1 MAQEKQT
8 FEDLKLNRQILNA
21 IEEAGYESPTPIQS
35 KAIPLAMA
43 GHDVLGIAQT
53 GTGKTAAY
61 LLPLI
66 MKVKYAQG
74 EDPRALILAPTRELA
89 MQIANEL
96 EIFAKFTDLRK
107 VLLIGGVGI
116 KPQVEAVEQGVDIIV
131 ATPGR
136 FLDVYLKGVMNLKQL
151 KVMVMDEA
159 DKMMDMGF
167 MPQIRRIL
175 EIIPTKRQ
183 NLLFSA
189 TMPDKVL
196 RLSEEFLEFPE
207 QVEITPQATPV
218 ESVAQWLYEV
228 PNFKTKIN
236 LLNFLLQDR
245 ERFHRV
251 MIFVK
256 TRRNAESLFKYLDR
270 KTEDEIRAIHANKDQ
285 NTRIN
290 AMEAFKE
297 GNVRVLVTTDVTAR
311 GIDVDDVSHVINFDI
326 PLIYEDYVHRI
337 GRTGRIF
344 KVGEAISFASPME
357 MLHIEKIESLI
368 RIQIPRKKMPKDV
381 AVEDTSYKESQ
392 EMAKALDDVKKKM
405 DPNFKGAFHEKKKRP
420 AKPAFEKP
428 EKGKKGLKAKK
439 NRNSLKRKSRK

>member
-357 MLHIEKIESLI
+357 MLHIEKIENLI

-392 EMAKALDDVKKKM
+392 EMAKALDDAKKKM

>member
-107 VLLIGGVGI
+107 VLLIGGVGM

-236 LLNFLLQDR
+236 LLNYLLQDR
-245 ERFHRV
+245 ARFHRV

-290 AMEAFKE
+290 AMEAFKD

-368 RIQIPRKKMPKDV
+368 RLQIPRKKMPKDV

-420 AKPAFEKP
+420 TKPAFEKP
-428 EKGKKGLKAKK
+428 EKGKKGQKAKK

>member
-1 MAQEKQT
+1 MAQEINT
-8 FEDLKLNRQILNA
+8 FEDLKLNRQLLNA
-21 IEEAGYESPTPIQS
+21 IADAGYEVPTPIQA
-35 KAIPLAMA
+35 KAIPLAIA
-43 GHDVLGIAQT
+43 GHDLFGIAQT

-61 LLPLI
+61 LLPLL

-74 EDPRALILAPTRELA
+74 DDPRALILAPTRELA
-89 MQIANEL
+89 MQIDHEL
-96 EIFAKFTDLRK
+96 SVFGKYTDLRHA
-107 VLLIGGVGI
+107 VLIGGTGM
-116 KPQVEAVEQGVDIIV
+116 KPQLEAVEAGVDIIV

-136 FLDVYLKGVMNLKQL
+136 FIDVYLKGVMNLKFL
-151 KVMVMDEA
+151 KTMIMDEA

-189 TMPDKVL
+189 TMPERVVK
-196 RLSEEFLEFPE
+196 LSEEFLEFPE
-207 QVEITPQATPV
+207 TVEVTPQSTPV
-218 ESVAQWLYEV
+218 ESVNQVLYEV

-236 LLNFLLQDR
+236 LLNHLLKD
-245 ERFHRV
+245 EEKFHRV

-256 TRRNAESLFKYLDR
+256 TRRNAEALFKYLDR
-270 KTEDEIRAIHANKDQ
+270 KNDDEIRAIHANKDQ

-290 AMEAFKE
+290 AMEAFRE

-344 KVGEAISFASPME
+344 KVGEAISFATDTE
-357 MLHIEKIESLI
+357 MLHVEKIESII
-368 RIQIPRKKMPKDV
+368 RTSIPREKIPNDV
-381 AVEDTSYKESQ
+381 TIEDTSFKESQ
-392 EMAKALDDVKKKM
+392 EMAKAMDDVKKKL

-420 AKPAFEKP
+420 TAKPEKE
-428 EKGKKGLKAKK
+428 EKGKKAFKAKK
-439 NRNSLKRKSRK
+439 NRNSLKRRSRK

>member
-290 AMEAFKE
+290 AMEAFKV